1 MINAQREFGSCC
13 LIETFPALVAM
24 PGHPTLLDDPVKA
37 VGVIRTEDVPR
48 SLVRGGIRFGFL
60 HLTLLSAPHQNL
72 DRSRKKQVLSQGALN
87 AFIDIA
93 GMSRGMSRAI
103 I

>member
-1 MINAQREFGSCC
+1 MIDPQREFGSCF
-13 LIETFPALVAM
+13 LIETFSAMVAM

-37 VGVIRTEDVPR
+37 VGVIRAEDVPR

-72 DRSRKKQVLSQGALN
+72 VRSRRKQILSQGALN

-93 GMSRGMSRAI
+93 GMSRAI

>member
-1 MINAQREFGSCC
+1 MINGKSEFGSRC
-13 LIETFPALVAM
+13 LIEAFCAKVAM
-24 PGHPTLLDDPVKA
+24 PEHPTPFDDPVKA
-37 VGVIRTEDVPR
+37 VGVIRAEDVPR
-48 SLVRGGIRFGFL
+48 SLVRGGIKFGFL

-72 DRSRKKQVLSQGALN
+72 DRSRKKQILSQGAHN

>member
-1 MINAQREFGSCC
+1 MIDPQREFGSCC
-13 LIETFPALVAM
+13 LIETFSALVAM

-37 VGVIRTEDVPR
+37 VGVIRTEDVTR
-48 SLVRGGIRFGFL
+48 SLVRGGIRFGIL
-60 HLTLLSAPHQNL
+60 HFTLLSASRQNL
-72 DRSRKKQVLSQGALN
+72 DRSRKKQILSQGALT

-93 GMSRGMSRAI
+93 GMSRAI

>member
-1 MINAQREFGSCC
+1 MLNGQSEFRSCC
-13 LIETFPALVAM
+13 LIETFSAKAAM
-24 PGHPTLLDDPVKA
+24 PRHPTSLDDPVKA
-37 VGVIRTEDVPR
+37 VGVIRAEDVPR

-60 HLTLLSAPHQNL
+60 HLTLLSAPRQNL
-72 DRSRKKQVLSQGALN
+72 DRSRKKQILSQGALN

-93 GMSRGMSRAI
+93 GMSRAI